1 MLKKELNKIKS
12 TNTMF
17 TIENERLR
25 EKALPSIL
33 IVDDDA
39 DIRCL
44 MKTCLEKDY
53 YILEASNGI
62 EAIKVL
68 FERNEQKEDK
78 PVNLIIL
85 DVMMPDMDGYEVIKN
100 LKQDK
105 ATKNIPV
112 VFFSAKTQ
120 KKEIEKGL
128 SLGAK
133 GYLTKPFN
141 IGELP
146 QKIRKFIS

>member
-1 MLKKELNKIKS
+1 
-12 TNTMF
+12 MF

>member
-1 MLKKELNKIKS
+1 
-12 TNTMF
+12 MF

-133 GYLTKPFN
+133 GYLSKPFN
-141 IGELP
+141 IGEFP